1 MASTALLVALSI
13 VAATSTVQQTS
24 DQRPATA
31 PPGTADTLYCMRIEL
46 IIGSRIQQVR
56 CWTRA
61 EWAVQEVDVD
71 HDWPEDGVRVIG

>member
-1 MASTALLVALSI
+1 
-13 VAATSTVQQTS
+13 
-24 DQRPATA
+24 
-31 PPGTADTLYCMRIEL
+31 MRIEL
-46 IIGSRIQQVR
+46 ITGSRIQQVR